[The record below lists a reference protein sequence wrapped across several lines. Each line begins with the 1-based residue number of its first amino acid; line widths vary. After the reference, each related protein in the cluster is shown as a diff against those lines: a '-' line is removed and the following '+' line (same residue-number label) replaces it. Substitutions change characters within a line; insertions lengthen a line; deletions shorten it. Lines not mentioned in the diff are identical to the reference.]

1 MLKKKRIS
9 KKKDESSGAF
19 DRSSSTLKTTTP
31 QRRVASSR
39 VKIDRQP
46 KQEFKGIS
54 TDIFDLKMKLAKNYF
69 SGDNE
74 SAPAAFISG
83 SKFKKPTLFDIGSKL
98 KQAFDIATRTRQSGM
113 ITGRPRE
120 PRRERGMEIKVAGD
134 DQPIPSAIDRLRAE
148 DDEDDE
154 EVVFDRDDGK
164 HDDVP
169 EDTMDIFE
177 PPVSVRDDD
186 LFNDDGDM
194 SDNFDEEF
202 GFDGDE
208 FTKLPDGRKIQVDV
222 TDTFEGEPQ
231 ESFPFFPELE
241 PQTQA
246 PEQQTMQD

>member
-1 MLKKKRIS
+1 MLKKSKT

-19 DRSSSTLKTTTP
+19 DRTDSTLKTDTP

-54 TDIFDLKMKLAKNYF
+54 TDIFDLKMKLAKQYF
-69 SGDNE
+69 AGDNE
-74 SAPAAFISG
+74 SAPQVFISG
-83 SKFKKPTLFDIGSKL
+83 SKFKKPSLFEIGSKL
-98 KQAFDIATRTRQSGM
+98 KQAFDIATRTRQSDM
-113 ITGRPRE
+113 FTGRPRE
-120 PRRERGMEIKVAGD
+120 PRRERPAETKV
-134 DQPIPSAIDRLRAE
+134 PEFE
-148 DDEDDE
+148 DINEDDE

-164 HDDVP
+164 HDDIP
-169 EDTMDIFE
+169 EDTMDNFE

-208 FTKLPDGRKIQVDV
+208 FTNLPDGRKIQVDI
-222 TDTFEGEPQ
+222 TDIVQGEPQ

-241 PQTQA
+241 PQAQA

>member
-1 MLKKKRIS
+1 MLKKKRVS

-74 SAPAAFISG
+74 SAPASFMSG
-83 SKFKKPTLFDIGSKL
+83 SKFKKPTLFEIGSKL
-98 KQAFDIATRTRQSGM
+98 KQAFDIATRTRQSDM
-113 ITGRPRE
+113 FTGRPRE
-120 PRRERGMEIKVAGD
+120 PRRERERPVEVKV
-134 DQPIPSAIDRLRAE
+134 PEFE
-148 DDEDDE
+148 DINEDDE
-154 EVVFDRDDGK
+154 EVVFDRDEGK
-164 HDDVP
+164 HDDEP
-169 EDTMDIFE
+169 FDTMDNFE

-194 SDNFDEEF
+194 SDQFDEEF

-208 FTKLPDGRKIQVDV
+208 FTNLPDRRKIQVDV
-222 TDTFEGEPQ
+222 TDIIDGEQQ